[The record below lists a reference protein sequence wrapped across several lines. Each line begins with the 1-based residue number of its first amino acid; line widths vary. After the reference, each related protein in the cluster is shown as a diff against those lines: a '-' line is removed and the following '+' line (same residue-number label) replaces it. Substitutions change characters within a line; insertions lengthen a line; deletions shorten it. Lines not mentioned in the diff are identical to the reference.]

1 MKRALALNILTVLA
15 VVYAGVIFAG
25 TFVVC
30 DTQYAHAFLICAGR

>member
-1 MKRALALNILTVLA
+1 MVRNILTVAA

-30 DTQYAHAFLICAGR
+30 DTQYAHAFLICAGGDR

>member
-1 MKRALALNILTVLA
+1 MIRNILTVAA

-30 DTQYAHAFLICAGR
+30 DTPYAGAFLICAGSK